1 MAMIP
6 QISTFD
12 KTEVYDNL
20 EELEKVKLIL
30 ENIPDE
36 KLLDAL
42 RKERDGKGREPDE
55 PVETLLN
62 IYWAKRIIEHQK
74 MSNMLL

>member
-6 QISTFD
+6 QISIFD

-30 ENIPDE
+30 KNIPDE

-42 RKERDGKGREPDE
+42 RKERDGKGRETDE
-55 PVETLLN
+55 PVATLLN